1 MARSVKELIENTRS
15 AQANK
20 TLQSYL
26 DGGGNFVYG
35 TGYNM
40 YQRGS
45 TVNGLIQ
52 SGTIYIDESG
62 IAAAA
67 AKRGVPVDQILTE
80 VYIHELGH
88 YVYRRDD
95 AVPVA
100 PEAKENWCYQR
111 EGEAA
116 VFGFQVAME
125 AHQQGISLSVAGTNS
140 NPDLYATMLA
150 IHYSLSIFD
159 PKSNQYLAAMIA
171 AAGREFA
178 KDPKYSEYCKALAK
192 TQLGAPPPY
201 QIPGAYGAGGAG
213 GTGGTGGGGGG
224 SGGGSSSGPN
234 PGGTVTVPKNPNV
247 EMIPG

>member
-15 AQANK
+15 PLANQ

-26 DGGGNFVYG
+26 NGGGNFVYG
-35 TGYNM
+35 SGYNM

-67 AKRGVPVDQILTE
+67 AKRGLPVEQLLTE

-88 YVYRRDD
+88 FVYRRDD

-116 VFGFQVAME
+116 VFGFQVVTE
-125 AHQQGISLSVAGTNS
+125 AHQQGIPLNVAGTDS
-140 NPDLYATMLA
+140 KPDLYATLLA
-150 IHYSLSIFD
+150 IHFSLSPLD

-178 KDPKYSEYCKALAK
+178 NDPKYRDYCKALVK

-213 GTGGTGGGGGG
+213 GSGGGGGG
-224 SGGGSSSGPN
+224 SGGGSGGGGPN
-234 PGGTVTVPKNPNV
+234 PGGTVTVPKTPNV